1 MREVALNVVEDL
13 AVVALHVDGLAVVAL
28 HVDGLAVVA
37 LNVDEDLD
45 FAPPNLMREVA
56 LNVVEDLDF
65 APPNLMREVALSVV
79 EDLAVVALNVDE
91 ISPLSEV
98 VRVLVRGES
107 AVPELGLDLGRIVS
121 ARCGVVG

>member
-56 LNVVEDLDF
+56 LNVVEDL
-65 APPNLMREVALSVV
+65 AVV
-79 EDLAVVALNVDE
+79 TLHVDGLAVVHHAEDLRATSGELLTNRLNLMTRE
-91 ISPLSEV
+91 WL
-98 VRVLVRGES
+98 
-107 AVPELGLDLGRIVS
+107 
-121 ARCGVVG
+121 